1 MTENYLNRIYSPHY
15 CVGQGLYQQGGLDL
29 KEYKSD
35 KIRNVGIFAHGGA
48 GKTSLAEALLYST
61 GAVTRLGKVDDGT
74 ATTDF
79 EPEEVKRKVTISTG
93 LAPCEWRDHKINFLD
108 TPGYADFVAEVK
120 GTLRAVDAALIVLCA
135 ASGVEVGTENVWK
148 YAEETGVPRLAFIN
162 KMDRE
167 NADFFATLDQMKEK
181 FGNNIFPIQIPIGA
195 QESFKGVVD
204 LVKMKAY
211 TPANAQGTQYT
222 EGDIPADLKDKA
234 DEARLAMIEA
244 AAEAD
249 DDLLTKYLEGE
260 ELSDDEIRTGLIKGV
275 AQGKFCPVMC
285 GAAYKNIGTHQLL
298 DALIAF
304 GPSPENTVAKGA
316 NPATKE
322 PVERK
327 NGDPFAALVFKT
339 TADPFVGRLSFF
351 RVFSGQLKPDST
363 LYNATREKSERIGNI
378 FTMRGKTQDA
388 LTVANAG
395 DIVVVAKMTETKTG
409 DTICDKDKPVIFDAI
424 VYPKPMFTMSV
435 EAKNKGDEDKIGN
448 ALARMADEDPTF
460 TLEKNLET
468 HQLLASG
475 ISDMH
480 IDVIAE
486 RMKRKFGV
494 DVKLSDPRI
503 PYRESIRSSVKTE
516 YKHKKQSG
524 GHGQYGHVWLQ
535 LDPLPTGTGFEF
547 AESIF
552 GGAVPRQYFPAVEKG
567 VREAMANGILAGYP
581 VTDMKVTLTD
591 GSYHDVDSSEM
602 AFKIAASGAI
612 KKGALQAKPILLEPV
627 YSVEVTV
634 PESYMGDII
643 GDFNSRRG
651 RILGMEPIGGG
662 LGVVRAQ
669 APLAEVFRYS
679 IDLRSMTQGRGKFDM
694 AFDHYEEVP
703 QRIAEGIIAAFKKDK
718 EDEE

>member
-1 MTENYLNRIYSPHY
+1 M
-15 CVGQGLYQQGGLDL
+15 

-79 EPEEVKRKVTISTG
+79 EPEEIKRKVTISTG
-93 LAPCEWRDHKINFLD
+93 LAPCEWKDHKINFLD

-120 GTLRAVDAALIVLCA
+120 GTLRAVDAALIVLCG

-148 YAEETGVPRLAFIN
+148 YAGESEVPRLAFIN

-167 NADFFATLDQMKEK
+167 NADYFATVDQMREK
-181 FGNNIFPIQIPIGA
+181 LGGTIVPIQIPIGA

-211 TPANAQGTQYT
+211 TVANPQGTQYS

-234 DEARLAMIEA
+234 EEARLAMIEA
-244 AAEAD
+244 AAETD

-260 ELSDDEIRTGLIKGV
+260 ELSDEEIRTGLVKGV
-275 AQGKFCPVMC
+275 AQGKFCPVLC
-285 GAAYKNIGTHQLL
+285 GSAYKNIGAQQLL
-298 DALIAF
+298 DAIVAF
-304 GPSPENTVAKGA
+304 GPSPEGKVAKGHKPGTQEA
-316 NPATKE
+316 
-322 PVERK
+322 VERK
-327 NGDPFAALVFKT
+327 LGDPFAAMVFKT
-339 TADPFVGRLSFF
+339 TADPFVGRLSYI
-351 RVFSGQLKPDST
+351 RVFSGQLKADST
-363 LYNATREKSERIGNI
+363 LYNASREKAERIGSI
-378 FTMRGKTQDA
+378 FTLRGKTQDA
-388 LTVANAG
+388 MTVANAG
-395 DIVVVAKMTETKTG
+395 DIVIIPKMADTKTG
-409 DTICDKDKPVIFDAI
+409 DTLCEKDKPIIFEPIA
-424 VYPKPMFTMSV
+424 YPKPMFTMAV
-435 EAKNKGDEDKIGN
+435 EAKNKGDEDKIGTSLN
-448 ALARMADEDPTF
+448 RMADEDPTF
-460 TLEKNLET
+460 TLEKNSET

-494 DVKLSDPRI
+494 DVKLSDPKI
-503 PYRESIRSSVKTE
+503 PYRETIRSGVKVE

-535 LDPLPTGTGFEF
+535 IDPLPSGGFEF

-567 VREAMANGILAGYP
+567 VRDALASGVLAGFP
-581 VTDMKVTLTD
+581 VTDLKVTLVD

-602 AFKIAASGAI
+602 AFKIAASGAL
-612 KKGALQAKPILLEPV
+612 KKGALQAKPIILEPI

-669 APLAEVFRYS
+669 APLSEVFRYS

-703 QRIAEGIIAAFKKDK
+703 ARIAEGIIAANKKDK
-718 EDEE
+718 EDED

>member
-1 MTENYLNRIYSPHY
+1 M
-15 CVGQGLYQQGGLDL
+15 
-29 KEYKSD
+29 KEYKTD

-61 GAVTRLGKVDDGT
+61 GAVNRLGKVDDGT

-148 YAEETGVPRLAFIN
+148 YAEEDGVPRFAFIN

-167 NADFFATLDQMKEK
+167 NADFYATLDQMKEK

-195 QESFKGVVD
+195 QDSFKGIID

-222 EGDIPADLKDKA
+222 EGAIPADLQDKA

-249 DDLLTKYLEGE
+249 DDLLAKYLEGE
-260 ELSDDEIRTGLIKGV
+260 ELSDEEIRTGLVKGA
-275 AQGKFCPVMC
+275 AQGKFCPVLC
-285 GAAYKNIGTHQLL
+285 GAAYKNIGAQQLL
-298 DALIAF
+298 DAVIAYA
-304 GPSPENTVAKGA
+304 PSPENTVAKGHH
-316 NPATKE
+316 PTTKD

-327 NGDPFAALVFKT
+327 TGDPFAALVFKT
-339 TADPFVGRLSFF
+339 TADPFVGRLSYI

-363 LYNATREKSERIGNI
+363 LYNASREKSERIGNI
-378 FTMRGKTQDA
+378 FTMRGKTQDT
-388 LTVANAG
+388 LTVANTG
-395 DIVVVAKMTETKTG
+395 DIVVVAKMAETKTG
-409 DTICDKDKPVIFDAI
+409 DTICEKDKPVIFEPIA
-424 VYPKPMFTMSV
+424 YPKPMFTLAV

-503 PYRESIRSSVKTE
+503 PYRESIRSSVKVE

-535 LDPLPTGTGFEF
+535 LDPLTTGAGFEF

-567 VREAMANGILAGYP
+567 VREAMANGIIAGYP
-581 VTDMKVTLTD
+581 VTDMKVTLVD

-627 YSVEVTV
+627 YGVEVIV

-669 APLAEVFRYS
+669 APLTEVVRYS

-694 AFDHYEEVP
+694 SFDHYEEVP
-703 QRIAEGIIAAFKKDK
+703 QRIAEGIIAAYKKDK